1 MKNFKM
7 DKKKKIIALI
17 VVFFIAVV
25 IGLIIA
31 FFAGKG
37 QRLHVVFKGDS
48 SKVNLKQDREDTY
61 SIGVSTSIADNHPYS
76 HDDEAAAVL
85 KKLVYEPLINI
96 DGNYKITYC
105 NAKSITFNKEGR
117 EAVVKLNTDKTY
129 SDGEKVKASNVAQS
143 YRWFRSQDNS
153 YKDLLTRIS
162 SVKVTDDETL
172 VFTFNTVDSRNITIF
187 NIPIIYQSLK
197 ENDYPL
203 GTGKYVIDSVKAYD
217 NITLKPGKNGNC
229 SYKTVTIKTAD
240 FSDKTRLIKSQ
251 DYDMFLFNKDE
262 HGDAIKKNKAYDIY
276 EYGKETGWFLKL
288 NIKNKDTKNA
298 IGKLVEGEEFFK
310 KTSAEGIYSDGMTN
324 AYVKPNYYSY
334 LDSGNFDETKSLT
347 IGHDYSAI
355 AKNIYKALAK
365 KLKEEGVKTTEKDYG
380 TEEVPKGFNDDITVA
395 YGAYQDMMGGT
406 DAQKF
411 FKENNG
417 MDAEDFYDCFEKFF
431 ANENNIVPISKDTV
445 WVAFLAGRDNKE
457 IIE

>member
-1 MKNFKM
+1 M
-7 DKKKKIIALI
+7 
-17 VVFFIAVV
+17 
-25 IGLIIA
+25 
-31 FFAGKG
+31 
-37 QRLHVVFKGDS
+37 
-48 SKVNLKQDREDTY
+48 
-61 SIGVSTSIADNHPYS
+61 
-76 HDDEAAAVL
+76 
-85 KKLVYEPLINI
+85 
-96 DGNYKITYC
+96 
-105 NAKSITFNKEGR
+105 
-117 EAVVKLNTDKTY
+117 KLNTDKTY

-153 YKDLLTRIS
+153 YKDLLTIIS

-197 ENDYPL
+197 EKDYPL

-276 EYGKETGWFLKL
+276 EYGKETGWFLKI

-334 LDSGNFDETKSLT
+334 LDSGNFDKTKSLT

-395 YGAYQDMMGGT
+395 YGAYQDMMGDT

-411 FKENNG
+411 FKENDG

-431 ANENNIVPISKDTV
+431 ATENNIVPISKDTT

-457 IIE
+457 IVE

>member
-17 VVFFIAVV
+17 AVFLIAVV

-37 QRLHVVFKGDS
+37 QRSHVVFKGDS

-172 VFTFNTVDSRNITIF
+172 VFTFNTVDSRNVTIF

-197 ENDYPL
+197 EKDYPL

-251 DYDMFLFNKDE
+251 DYDMFLFNKNE

-395 YGAYQDMMGGT
+395 YGAYQDMMGDT

-411 FKENNG
+411 FKENDG

-431 ANENNIVPISKDTV
+431 ATENNIVPISKDTT

-457 IIE
+457 ITE

>member
-1 MKNFKM
+1 
-7 DKKKKIIALI
+7 
-17 VVFFIAVV
+17 
-25 IGLIIA
+25 
-31 FFAGKG
+31 
-37 QRLHVVFKGDS
+37 
-48 SKVNLKQDREDTY
+48 
-61 SIGVSTSIADNHPYS
+61 
-76 HDDEAAAVL
+76 
-85 KKLVYEPLINI
+85 
-96 DGNYKITYC
+96 
-105 NAKSITFNKEGR
+105 
-117 EAVVKLNTDKTY
+117 VKLNTDKTY

-197 ENDYPL
+197 EKDYPL

-334 LDSGNFDETKSLT
+334 LDSGNFDKTKSLT

-395 YGAYQDMMGGT
+395 YGAYQDMMGDT

-431 ANENNIVPISKDTV
+431 ANENTIVPISKDTT

-457 IIE
+457 IVE